1 MGSATGLRPC
11 ASKEIRCCPPC
22 RKGHYVAVH
31 HDDRKIQS
39 GDLYFLYDLEKETA
53 VVKRLM
59 ATNWEGEFL
68 LESDNP
74 DKKQFPTKIWK
85 KDLPDDSQFYRMI
98 GSVICAWTLFKYSS
112 NTEAI

>member
-1 MGSATGLRPC
+1 M
-11 ASKEIRCCPPC
+11 
-22 RKGHYVAVH
+22 
-31 HDDRKIQS
+31 
-39 GDLYFLYDLEKETA
+39 YFLYDLEKETA

>member
-1 MGSATGLRPC
+1 M
-11 ASKEIRCCPPC
+11 
-22 RKGHYVAVH
+22 
-31 HDDRKIQS
+31 
-39 GDLYFLYDLEKETA
+39 YFLYDLEKETA

-74 DKKQFPTKIWK
+74 DKKQFPTNIWK

-98 GSVICAWTLFKYSS
+98 GSVICALELTRFGGHLMIWG
-112 NTEAI
+112 